1 MSKKHKYIFFMEIFN
16 DILKINNNNIII
28 IYDTDGNIWFGL
40 RDILKVIGYT
50 SLENAMATIDID
62 VKNKKFYN
70 TIDSYTPLE
79 GSKNILK
86 PNKIFINESGLY
98 EILSKTTKPL
108 AKLFMDKYFTDIMPT
123 IRKTGSYKL
132 HKSDKSKLNKI
143 NKKLNSIKKSN
154 KSLKINQINIDYP
167 EGSHIYIIKQKVNN
181 KTYYKLG
188 YTSNLNN
195 RIKTYNTGNANKI
208 YFNYIIRVNDTNTDK
223 CIKKILRNNELIKNK
238 EIYKITLKKALNY
251 IYKCDNSLD
260 KISCGYC
267 LKSYKFD
274 FILKHTCNI

>member
-1 MSKKHKYIFFMEIFN
+1 MSKKHENIFFMEVFN
-16 DILKINNNNIII
+16 DILKINNNNVII

-50 SLENAMATIDID
+50 SLENAMATIDIN
-62 VKNKKFYN
+62 VKNKKYYN
-70 TIDSYTPLE
+70 KIDSYSRLE
-79 GSKNILK
+79 GSKNMLK

-143 NKKLNSIKKSN
+143 NKKLSSIKKSN

-167 EGSHIYIIKQKVNN
+167 EGPHIYIIKQKVNN
-181 KTYYKLG
+181 KTYYKIG
-188 YTSNLNN
+188 YTSNLNR

-208 YFNYIIRVNDTNTDK
+208 YFNYIIKVTGTYVDN
-223 CIKKILRNNELIKNK
+223 CIKKILRNKELIKNK
-238 EIYKITLKKALNY
+238 EFYKITLKNALDY
-251 IYKCDNSLD
+251 IYKCDNSLN

-267 LKSYKFD
+267 LRSYKFD
-274 FILKHTCNI
+274 TILKHTCNI

>member
-1 MSKKHKYIFFMEIFN
+1 MSKNNIFFMEIFN
-16 DILKINNNNIII
+16 DILKINNTTVII

-50 SLENAMATIDID
+50 SLENAMATININ
-62 VKNKKFYN
+62 VKNKKYYN
-70 TIDSYTPLE
+70 KIDSYGQLE
-79 GSKNILK
+79 GSKNMLK

-132 HKSDKSKLNKI
+132 HKSDASKLNKI
-143 NKKLNSIKKSN
+143 NKKLSFMKKSN

-167 EGSHIYIIKQKVNN
+167 EGTHIYIIKQKVNN

-188 YTSNLNN
+188 YTRNLNR

-208 YFNYIIRVNDTNTDK
+208 YFNYIIKVNNIDIDD
-223 CIKKILRNNELIKNK
+223 CIKKILRNKELIKNK
-238 EIYKITLKKALNY
+238 EFYKITLKKALDY
-251 IYKCDNSLD
+251 IYKCDNSLN
-260 KISCGYC
+260 KIACGYC
-267 LKSYKFD
+267 LKSYNFD
-274 FILKHTCNI
+274 IISKHTCNI